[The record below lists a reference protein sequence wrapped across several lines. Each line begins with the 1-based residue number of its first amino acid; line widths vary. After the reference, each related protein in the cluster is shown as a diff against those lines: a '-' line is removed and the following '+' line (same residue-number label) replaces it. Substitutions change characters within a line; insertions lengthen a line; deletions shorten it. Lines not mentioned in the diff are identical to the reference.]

1 MIVAHG
7 ESRAPR
13 QRHVDREGI
22 APSYM
27 TRFLLLTLL
36 ALDIVEAVLDG
47 KQGTEVTLTRL
58 LESLPMEWSAQH

>member
-1 MIVAHG
+1 
-7 ESRAPR
+7 
-13 QRHVDREGI
+13 
-22 APSYM
+22 M